1 MVVIVFSGKCA
12 ALSKKTIKSLTGGVG
27 REGGEGKINRD
38 LSFMHMPNGGRAER
52 NHLFSVY
59 DLALAAAG
67 RPEVLGK

>member
-12 ALSKKTIKSLTGGVG
+12 ALSKKTIKSLKLVLG
-27 REGGEGKINRD
+27 GGEGKINRD